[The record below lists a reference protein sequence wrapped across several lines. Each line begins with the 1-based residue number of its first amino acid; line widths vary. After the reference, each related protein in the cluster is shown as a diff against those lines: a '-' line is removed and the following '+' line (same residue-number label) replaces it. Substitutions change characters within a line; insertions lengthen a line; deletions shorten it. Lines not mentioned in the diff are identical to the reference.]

1 MGILQKVFIKKN
13 KLAKANRKD
22 ANILSVVI
30 VGGNECMERRYVDVC
45 AAYNCKAKVYTKMAG
60 NMKNIG
66 SPDLLVL
73 FTGTMSHKMLR
84 SVMQD
89 TKGQSITVARSRQSS
104 VSALKSILEAHA

>member
-1 MGILQKVFIKKN
+1 MFIKKN
-13 KLAKANRKD
+13 KFAKANRKD

-30 VGGNECMERRYVDVC
+30 VGGNKCKERRYVDVC

-60 NMKNIG
+60 NMKNID

-89 TKGQSITVARSRQSS
+89 TKGQSITVGRSRQSS